1 MLTVPKKITPV
12 KNGFASTPYTH
23 LQSNNINTLK
33 ATEITKGSGQ
43 ACAFICDNCDRL
55 FDPHPYNVSCDKL
68 CPYCSSSSL
77 CKSPCKICHMKSFAS
92 SEYVHLWSDQNEI
105 EPRMVFKGSSKS
117 YLFICLKCDHTHEA
131 QPNKVDKGRRCRYC
145 FGNLLCGSYDCDTC
159 KVRSFASNPKSKC
172 FSKKNGV
179 DPITLFKSENKTKYY
194 FDCDECSHT
203 FQATLNSV
211 DGGSFCP
218 YCASQKRCNKGN
230 CEHCK
235 GNSFAS
241 HTMSELWSPK
251 NEVSARMVARKNET
265 EYQFDCA
272 GCNHTFHMS
281 PHSAT
286 KLLGCPY
293 CVGTRICKKDDCDLC
308 TGKSFMSQPAH
319 IYWSKENDVTPRMV
333 LKKTNTKYKFDCPHC
348 NKIYIASPC
357 NIYLGKWCKCT
368 THKTEAKLYKFLT
381 SEYQDLNIIPDKK
394 FDWCKNINHLPFDFF
409 IKKYNLI
416 IELDGDQH
424 FRQVRTWK
432 KSGSEAQKWDV
443 YKMKLANQHN
453 YSVIRIYQEDVWH
466 NRNNWQKKLQQ
477 VIKKYDNPINI
488 FIGDI
493 YLSHSKYKSHY

>member
-1 MLTVPKKITPV
+1 MRIAFERS
-12 KNGFASTPYTH
+12 FASTPYAYLWSDINV
-23 LQSNNINTLK
+23 LQADEVAQFSH
-33 ATEITKGSGQ
+33 Q
-43 ACAFICDNCDRL
+43 YCAFLCNICNHL
-55 FDPHPYNVSCDKL
+55 FDSQVYNVTAGKI
-68 CPYCSSSSL
+68 CPYCSSKQL
-77 CKSPCKICHMKSFAS
+77 CDSYCITCHEKSFAS
-92 SEYVHLWSDQNEI
+92 SKNAHLWSDQNKI
-105 EPRMVFKGSSKS
+105 DVHMAFKRSSKK
-117 YLFICLKCDHTHEA
+117 YLFTCPKCPHIHEA
-131 QPNKVDKGRRCRYC
+131 PAIRVDNGQSCLYC
-145 FGNLLCGSYDCDTC
+145 SGNLICGKKKCNRC
-159 KVRSFASNPKSKC
+159 KENSFASNPKSKC

-179 DPITLFKSENKTKYY
+179 DPITLFKSQNKPKYY

-218 YCASQKRCNKGN
+218 YCASQKRCNKEN

-251 NEVSARMVARKNET
+251 NEVSARMVARCSET
-265 EYQFDCA
+265 PYHFDCTK
-272 GCNHTFHMS
+272 CNHKFDMS
-281 PHSAT
+281 PHTA
-286 KLLGCPY
+286 KDFAGCPY
-293 CVGTRICKKDDCDLC
+293 CVSIWLCEKDDCDHC
-308 TGKSFMSQPAH
+308 TRKSFKSQPTH
-319 IYWSKENDVTPRMV
+319 IYWSKENEVTPRMV

-381 SEYQDLNIIPDKK
+381 SEYPDLIITPDEK

-409 IKKYNLI
+409 IEKYNLI
-416 IELDGDQH
+416 IELDGDHH

-432 KSGSEAQKWDV
+432 KSGDEAQKWDI
-443 YKMKLANQHN
+443 YKMKLANEHN
-453 YSVIRIYQEDVWH
+453 YSVIRIYQEDVWQDK
-466 NRNNWQKKLQQ
+466 NKWQKKLQK

-493 YLSHSKYKSHY
+493 YSSHPKYKSHY